1 VNQRLYDSPN
11 LLNTFERRNE
21 GTTQK
26 EVAANKK
33 EYEEKMNVKPGDRD
47 AKPPMPILGG
57 VLAFESDWKPPLGH
71 ALQKAL
77 SDGDAASRLDIG
89 CVAAH
94 GIFCRSEDNFFVVA
108 EKKPATAFGTYR
120 SPARAC
126 DRSHD

>member
-1 VNQRLYDSPN
+1 LYDSPN

-47 AKPPMPILGG
+47 AKPPMPFS
-57 VLAFESDWKPPLGH
+57 VAYWPLKAIGSRHSGTHYKRPYRTVMQPH
-71 ALQKAL
+71 AWT
-77 SDGDAASRLDIG
+77 SGASPRMG
-89 CVAAH
+89 F
-94 GIFCRSEDNFFVVA
+94 FCRSEDNFFVVA